1 MATGTSTGEKCR
13 FLLAK
18 ENDKLKTV
26 FSNYLSLG
34 QFELARGV
42 FQRLKH
48 YNGSE
53 HLLDTLIILGP
64 PKEWLYSISV
74 PSSSHLGWLCS
85 SLREELYGNKNNND
99 GVSVNTQ
106 DNMSP
111 HQPNINVES
120 KQNIARPIPR
130 WIIQQHELDILLTT
144 ALLDGA
150 ALKWQS
156 LSPNTVNTLR
166 RFFFKSLSRH
176 IDVDEN
182 ILGAAGN
189 SDSNKKNANY
199 RTTGHIFECATTVVN
214 RLPSLHFLPVP
225 GFLPP
230 VASYLP
236 EENINI
242 DSKIDSLSGAVMHQ
256 FKTLMLSQPLI
267 GLFIWKDIIDA
278 LGDKSKEEYIKL
290 QAAGVQLI
298 AQCLLDEKNDL
309 VLYFL
314 QCLRPPHKNAAVDEG
329 VRDILTAIIDL
340 IWAKKTFSLL
350 ANKETAY
357 KIESQLTQRLKVL
370 SGKAVFTGNKSDN
383 DQSPYDKN
391 IQSNILPRKKIYEAL
406 LISENTQLLSYFCSI
421 EDANIRLR
429 LESAFKHFWGDYFT
443 LMWVTKRHCLEYVIE
458 HGLKFIHEQNFDA
471 ASQLLKPFPQLQAL
485 VLLLSVDHPS
495 VANIEAKQKL
505 IDALWSHRMM
515 NRSSNRKKI
524 IGNNYNYR
532 NSRSN
537 DSNSSNGMVEGNNNC
552 SEPKVERWC
561 DQLSFMVRLAWW
573 YTDQYNSIPLE
584 KRVPENVNGVWRAS
598 SRDNNNKLDVGTS
611 HSSHSVRQIANAVLK
626 ALETNSVVRVVREC
640 LPSIPGYIEGDNNGY
655 QIEENIESKKATLG
669 LLQFLSERP
678 RGTKEIENEHQQD
691 MMLLRAYY
699 AMKIVFSWFYDAVL
713 LDQSKTKSSSKKG
726 KGKINSLQQGFKF
739 DEKYINKLKKD
750 SESIVRLLSGITSLP
765 IRLTALENVFS
776 LLFLNKNHMIGD
788 LKNEELKR
796 STAAGM
802 AAKIVEDNAMIK
814 EQSTSDTTS
823 GTAVG
828 KGVKKLSKSKSRTG
842 LSSLIVEDDNYKTDQ
857 SRPFVSYI
865 ASASLLKLVLSA
877 LKQCLETAKQEWEEM
892 DIPQDGNEEKIYETT
907 GMRTKTLMQY
917 VEEGIERVNVLELS
931 KQHFKRSRSQF
942 MRRMFASPQSLLNVC
957 LKRSD
962 YKSAKGMIE
971 FFKIPNVR
979 SNEVMLA
986 EALDSI
992 STGLRTTEPNAT
1004 QVDLSFVKQLINIR
1018 KDTYNATKEVGTL
1031 KSLHYKLHAFY
1042 MTVDLAISAAPT
1054 IQQSYLLLQHAQ
1066 SLLHEWKNESLNGKG
1081 KEKDG
1086 PFIKFHKQL
1095 HKYFSIFVIKRYG
1108 KLIDNEKKVIKASGK
1123 NNNSRLPP
1131 LWKLLKRVEN
1141 MPIEPTILE
1150 SHLSQ
1155 MQSRVQALDN
1165 LKGLFDN
1172 VRLGTRGK
1180 QNDFKMDKFL
1190 QSVLEQFSQSGGD
1203 GNSNNSIS
1211 LPALATSSGNSMAN
1225 DDVEM
1230 QYLATFLTY
1239 IMDISNAMKS
1249 AKSQS
1254 EDQSVDFLSIVSN
1267 APRRILSSLLF
1278 ESNGFQEAKMLAKL
1292 MRIDLLRILLR
1303 SCFDNSI
1310 LNDEGGDN
1318 NTPLANKSDAS
1329 QFTRYPLSMKVV
1341 EYVAILEKEHSVL
1354 GKMPFLA
1361 SLACMKRW
1369 TSPLFDG
1376 NFLAYALNNT
1386 AQHPSLNR
1394 WVCSRAQ
1401 AFYHFITIFL
1411 EDEEDPDASMDK
1423 NDDNNQIRSIKDFIS
1438 FDPSR
1443 FDGLKNFQFQYATEF
1458 IYKKG
1463 GTSDRKGDSMSASKK
1478 DVLEIPKDLNI
1489 RQCLVHLLNDD
1500 AEDDIE
1506 FYELCVN
1513 RLKQEKDYKRALA
1526 LADAVIYHH
1535 KFEIVQGILRVLIET
1550 DVDNYSTSH
1559 YIKRMHDHIEA
1570 AEYTIQYLERL
1581 DVDTGIDLLNMCASQ
1596 LRYCNGEKD
1605 EDENRSGVGLRD
1617 DKKRKE
1623 LHRKICSLLK
1633 ELNIYKQVL
1642 LVAPDAYKTWQK
1654 LATICRTAPE
1664 QVIRKLLSLKQ
1675 HKLAGR
1681 IINST
1686 TINDVEMK
1694 IDFET
1699 SYIYELLTVQQH
1711 RNNKSKAFER
1721 LEALNAIE
1729 AAQVY
1734 KRIMN
1739 QIHDHDTKLILVKY
1753 MIYVCSNATED
1764 TEVAKIEQIVG
1775 TQASLSVIELSLNI
1789 LVQLPNNL
1797 QDAMRHLIGKPS
1809 IIVESLLMGSHISIV
1824 AELLK
1829 KYPKLIDGEMIFV
1842 AARKAVSMAPKEK
1855 YRHAGILTG
1864 NLDEDT
1870 VIRANHY
1877 YDNTPNMSLTKSILD
1892 ISAVDNPAN
1901 AGKACFRLCDHLSAS
1916 LSAPDAH
1923 ITMLLSML
1931 RHLLVY
1937 AKSQFEIH
1945 PENFMD
1951 GDETSADDDV
1961 FFGIMYLGRGSS
1973 ALWKQ
1978 CDKYIS
1984 CFTLLR
1990 TLHMLD
1996 LDDVKVK
2003 LTDMS
2008 QPVKMRKVRDV
2019 LFDPK
2024 IDRIRLALQVCKT
2037 CSIEEEPVYSAW
2049 GLALVRVGLYKEA
2062 REKFSFSL
2070 SERSNNINSP
2080 RGEDQTDSL
2089 ATISGSD
2096 NHSENVKMIVR
2107 QIVDMIKVNSK
2118 GMGIAELRKRHTK
2131 LSIEV
2136 MARSIWNSSII
2147 SNPEMNHTRMD
2158 VASDSSLLPLE
2169 LQQECLHYL
2178 ETYSVPNGDSKELVA
2193 FFISQNMIKEAC
2205 KVVVSQHLPTNIFV
2219 DIVVTSCI
2227 QKNQAGIL
2235 QSVLGNIDSSLSLVR
2250 HYLIGMCNWLSIH
2263 QKHQILKD
2271 FQVFMND
2278 HLGAAFTCEKL
2289 FEKAT
2294 GFDEQMGNLRQV
2306 KEHFT
2311 AAVSQG
2317 KSRVDLLSL
2326 DGMEN
2331 FARNDLAIKGRIVVI
2346 DYQMAILKLFPS
2358 KKMNPIFAVGVASE
2372 DEKLKTTLNI
2382 KRKEILAQILPIDKS
2397 LHNQLVNIFGF

>member
-1 MATGTSTGEKCR
+1 MATVSTKPSTGEKCQ

-53 HLLDTLIILGP
+53 DLLDTLIILGP

-85 SLREELYGNKNNND
+85 SLREEVYGNKNIDMSQQQQATND
-99 GVSVNTQ
+99 
-106 DNMSP
+106 
-111 HQPNINVES
+111 ES
-120 KQNIARPIPR
+120 KQNIAGPIPR

-176 IDVDEN
+176 VDVNEL
-182 ILGAAGN
+182 ILGVN
-189 SDSNKKNANY
+189 DFNNNNNANVGDNRKNLS
-199 RTTGHIFECATTVVN
+199 RTTSHIFECSTNVVN
-214 RLPSLHFLPVP
+214 RLPPLHILPVP

-230 VASYLP
+230 VGSYLP
-236 EENINI
+236 EENIRI
-242 DSKIDSLSGAVMHQ
+242 DAKIESLSATVIHQ
-256 FKTLMLSQPLI
+256 FKTFMLSQPLI
-267 GLFIWKDIIDA
+267 GLFVWKDLINV

-290 QAAGVQLI
+290 QTAGVQLI
-298 AQCLLDEKNDL
+298 AQCLFDEKNYL

-340 IWAKKTFSLL
+340 IWAKKSYRLL
-350 ANKETAY
+350 ANKDLPY
-357 KIESQLTQRLKVL
+357 KIEAQLSQRLKVL
-370 SGKAVFTGNKSDN
+370 SGKPVLTGINNNNSSNSSDN
-383 DQSPYDKN
+383 LISKKKN
-391 IQSNILPRKKIYEAL
+391 NNLLPRKKIYEAL
-406 LISENTQLLSYFCSI
+406 LISEDTQLLSYYCSI

-429 LESAFKHFWGDYFT
+429 LESVQLAPCFTHFHHRLRFNRLNAFKHFWGDYFT

-458 HGLKFIHEQNFDA
+458 HGLKFIHEQNFNA
-471 ASQLLKPFPQLQAL
+471 ASQLLEPFPQLQAL

-495 VANIEAKQKL
+495 VADIEAKQKL
-505 IDALWSHRMM
+505 IDALWVHRLV
-515 NRSSNRKKI
+515 NRNNKRAQTVTGHG
-524 IGNNYNYR
+524 GNV
-532 NSRSN
+532 
-537 DSNSSNGMVEGNNNC
+537 VEGDNNC

-573 YTDQYNSIPLE
+573 YTDQYNSIPFE
-584 KRVPENVNGVWRAS
+584 KRVPENVTGVWRAS
-598 SRDNNNKLDVGTS
+598 TGDNDKMDQNNLYNKRT
-611 HSSHSVRQIANAVLK
+611 VRQIANAVLM

-640 LPSIPGYIEGDNNGY
+640 LPSIPGYAEDTGNVNNSK
-655 QIEENIESKKATLG
+655 EDVESKRATLG

-678 RGTKEIENEHQQD
+678 HGTKEIENEHQQD

-699 AMKIVFSWFYDAVL
+699 AMKIVFRWFYNAVL
-713 LDQSKTKSSSKKG
+713 LDQTRTKEMKKKAKSKRSSFTAPVGSTVKLNESYIEK
-726 KGKINSLQQGFKF
+726 LQ
-739 DEKYINKLKKD
+739 KD
-750 SESIVRLLSGITSLP
+750 SGNIVRLLSGITSLP

-802 AAKIVEDNAMIK
+802 AAKIVEENTMKK
-814 EQSTSDTTS
+814 EQSNSDANS
-823 GTAVG
+823 DS
-828 KGVKKLSKSKSRTG
+828 KKISKSKSGTG
-842 LSSLIVEDDNYKTDQ
+842 LSSLVFKYDNNNNDGGNP
-857 SRPFVSYI
+857 SFVSYI
-865 ASASLLKLVLSA
+865 ASSSLLKLVLNA
-877 LKQCLETAKQEWEEM
+877 LRQCLETAMKEWVES
-892 DIPQDGNEEKIYETT
+892 DIPEDKDREKEYETT
-907 GMRTKTLMQY
+907 GRRTKTLLQY
-917 VEEGIERVNVLELS
+917 VEEGVERVNVLEMS
-931 KQHFKRSRSQF
+931 KKHFKRSRSQF

-962 YKSAKGMIE
+962 YGSAKRMIE

-979 SNEVMLA
+979 SNEVILA
-986 EALDSI
+986 EALDHI
-992 STGLRTTEPNAT
+992 SADLSTTAPNAT
-1004 QVDLSFVKQLINIR
+1004 QVNLSFVKRLIDIR
-1018 KDTYNATKEVGTL
+1018 KDSYDSVKGMSPL

-1054 IQQSYLLLQHAQ
+1054 IQQSHILLQHAQ
-1066 SLLHEWKNESLNGKG
+1066 HLLHDWQKESLNDSRD
-1081 KEKDG
+1081 EV
-1086 PFIKFHKQL
+1086 FYAQL
-1095 HKYFSIFVIKRYG
+1095 HTYFSVFVINRYG

-1165 LKGLFDN
+1165 LRGVFDN

-1180 QNDFKMDKFL
+1180 RSDFKMDKFL
-1190 QSVLEQFSQSGGD
+1190 QSVLEQFSQSGSD
-1203 GNSNNSIS
+1203 GNSNSNIS
-1211 LPALATSSGNSMAN
+1211 LPALATSSGNSLAN

-1254 EDQSVDFLSIVSN
+1254 EDHSVDFLSILSN
-1267 APRRILSSLLF
+1267 APRRILSSLVF
-1278 ESNGFQEAKMLAKL
+1278 ESNGFQEAKKLAKL

-1310 LNDEGGDN
+1310 LNEQRAEN
-1318 NTPLANKSDAS
+1318 PAAIINKNDISS
-1329 QFTRYPLSMKVV
+1329 FTRYPLNMKVV

-1354 GKMPFLA
+1354 GAMPFLA

-1386 AQHPSLNR
+1386 NQHPSLNR

-1411 EDEEDPDASMDK
+1411 KHEENIDSEKPKSRIANIDSGQ
-1423 NDDNNQIRSIKDFIS
+1423 NGSIKDFIS
-1438 FDPSR
+1438 FDPSK
-1443 FDGLKNFQFQYATEF
+1443 FKSLKNFQFQYDLEF
-1458 IYKKG
+1458 VYKKG
-1463 GTSDRKGDSMSASKK
+1463 RRRPGDDANTKDMNSNKQ

-1489 RQCLVHLLNDD
+1489 RKCLAHLLNDD
-1500 AEDDIE
+1500 AENDIE

-1513 RLKQEKDYKRALA
+1513 RLKEDKDFKKALA
-1526 LADAVIYHH
+1526 LADAGISHH
-1535 KFEIVQGILRVLIET
+1535 KFEIVQEILRVLIES

-1559 YIKRMHDHIEA
+1559 YIKRMHDRVQA
-1570 AEYTIQYLERL
+1570 AEYAIQYLDRL

-1596 LRYCNGEKD
+1596 LRYCNNHDANEIENSNSSINKD
-1605 EDENRSGVGLRD
+1605 E
-1617 DKKRKE
+1617 KIKE
-1623 LHRKICSLLK
+1623 LQKQVCSLLK

-1642 LVAPDAYKTWQK
+1642 SVAPHKYKTWQQIAK
-1654 LATICRTAPE
+1654 LCRTKPE
-1664 QVIRKLLSLKQ
+1664 QVIRTLLGLKQ

-1686 TINDVEMK
+1686 TTNDIEMK

-1699 SYIYELLTVQQH
+1699 SYIFELLTVQQQA
-1711 RNNKSKAFER
+1711 NNKSKAFER

-1739 QIHDHDTKLILVKY
+1739 QIDDHGTKLILVKY
-1753 MIYVCSNATED
+1753 MIYVCSNATGGD
-1764 TEVAKIEQIVG
+1764 EVAKIESIAG
-1775 TQASLSVIELSLNI
+1775 TQVSLSVIELSLNI
-1789 LVQLPNNL
+1789 LVKLPNHL
-1797 QDAMRHLIGKPS
+1797 QDTMRHLIGKPS

-1824 AELLK
+1824 AKLLK
-1829 KYPKLIDGEMIFV
+1829 RYPKLINDEMIFG
-1842 AARKAVSMAPKEK
+1842 AARKAVSMAPKER
-1855 YRHAGILTG
+1855 YSHVGILTG
-1864 NLDEDT
+1864 DIEADT
-1870 VIRANHY
+1870 AIRANHY
-1877 YDNTPNMSLTKSILD
+1877 YDNTPNMSLAKSILD
-1892 ISAVDNPAN
+1892 ISAANNPAN
-1901 AGKACFRLCDHLSAS
+1901 AGKACFRLCDHLSAA

-1945 PENFMD
+1945 PENLMND
-1951 GDETSADDDV
+1951 TAATTENDV
-1961 FFGIMYLGRGSS
+1961 YFGIMFLGQGSS

-1978 CDKYIS
+1978 CDKYMS

-1990 TLHMLD
+1990 TLHMLE
-1996 LDDVKVK
+1996 LDDVKVN

-2008 QPVKMRKVRDV
+2008 QPLKMRKVRDM
-2019 LFDPK
+2019 LLNPK

-2049 GLALVRVGLYKEA
+2049 GLALVRVGLYNEA

-2070 SERSNNINSP
+2070 SGSIDSTIQSN
-2080 RGEDQTDSL
+2080 EKKTTTD
-2089 ATISGSD
+2089 
-2096 NHSENVKMIVR
+2096 SENVKMIVR
-2107 QIVDMIKVNSK
+2107 QIVEMIKVNSK
-2118 GMGIAELRKRHTK
+2118 GMGIAELKKRHMQ

-2136 MARSIWNSSII
+2136 MARSIWNSSIV
-2147 SNPEMNHTRMD
+2147 SNDEIHLRSMD
-2158 VASDSSLLPLE
+2158 KVADSSLLPLE
-2169 LQQECLHYL
+2169 LQKECLHYL

-2193 FFISQNMIKEAC
+2193 FFVSQNMIKEAC

-2219 DIVVTSCI
+2219 DIVVTACVE
-2227 QKNQAGIL
+2227 QNQADIL
-2235 QSVLGNIDSSLSLVR
+2235 QTVLGNIDSSLDLVR

-2263 QKHQILKD
+2263 EKHQILKE
-2271 FQVFMND
+2271 FQVFMKD
-2278 HLGAAFTCEKL
+2278 HVGAAFTCEKL

-2311 AAVSQG
+2311 AALSQG
-2317 KSRVDLLSL
+2317 ESRVNLLSL
-2326 DGMEN
+2326 DGMKA
-2331 FARNDLAIKGRIVVI
+2331 FAKNNLAIRGRIVVI
-2346 DYQMAILKLFPS
+2346 DYQMSVLKLFPS
-2358 KKMNPIFAVGVASE
+2358 KKMNPIFAVGIAVETENVKAVL
-2372 DEKLKTTLNI
+2372 DI
-2382 KRKEILAQILPIDKS
+2382 QRKEILGKILPIDSS
-2397 LHNQLVNIFGF
+2397 LHSQLLNIFGL